1 MNMQSIY
8 APFMLTA
15 HKVTA
20 KIIAQVNTL
29 PKRGKI
35 ANSPLLQGS
44 VAIVGAGC
52 GELDL
57 LTIKA
62 VLCIQAADA
71 VVYDSLVN
79 EDILSL
85 ASANCERH
93 YVGKRFGQ
101 VSAKQDD
108 INRLLLSL
116 ALSGK
121 RVVRLKG
128 GDPHI
133 FGRGA
138 EEALYLAERGIKSQ
152 YVPGITAALGC
163 AASAGIPLTYRG
175 VARSVT
181 FVTGMLRTSQS
192 ETKADLCGEQQ
203 RDESGAHWHALLSHQ
218 STLVFYMGK
227 EQAATIEQ
235 QLLSHGTAS
244 SLPLAFVTNGGRCD
258 QVVTYGT
265 LATLARTAASI
276 ATAGP
281 SLLVIGEVVTIAQ
294 QFALLVAHMD
304 QAYAE
309 VAYG

>member
-1 MNMQSIY
+1 MNIQSMF
-8 APFMLTA
+8 APFVFTQHDAQA
-15 HKVTA
+15 H
-20 KIIAQVNTL
+20 TL
-29 PKRGKI
+29 PKRVHT
-35 ANSPLLQGS
+35 ANSPVFPGT

-62 VLCIQAADA
+62 ALCIQAADA
-71 VVYDSLVN
+71 LVYDSLVS

-85 ASANCERH
+85 ATVTCERH
-93 YVGKRFGQ
+93 FVGKRFGQ

-108 INRLLLSL
+108 INALLLLL
-116 ALSGK
+116 AQSGK

-163 AASAGIPLTYRG
+163 AASTGIPLTYRG
-175 VARSVT
+175 IARSVT
-181 FVTGMLRTSQS
+181 FVTGMQ
-192 ETKADLCGEQQ
+192 C
-203 RDESGAHWHALLSHQ
+203 DESGAHWHALLSHQ

-227 EQAATIEQ
+227 EQAAAIEQ
-235 QLLSHGTAS
+235 QLRAHGTPS
-244 SLPLAFVTNGGRCD
+244 SLPLAFVSNGGRCN

-265 LATLARTAASI
+265 LATLTHTAASI
-276 ATAGP
+276 TMAGP
-281 SLLVIGEVVTIAQ
+281 SLLVMGEVVLIAQ
-294 QFALLVAHMD
+294 QLNLLVAQMD
-304 QAYAE
+304 NTYAE